1 MEKAKRN
8 RLVRAI
14 GVIIAI
20 VFLALGAG
28 LIETNANGLVNH
40 WDGTNGSFTV
50 DESLEN
56 QTIIVFTEVSSGNCP
71 EFRFEVMDDEEKTP
85 LPVEKKDCSEWYADD
100 VWQYRIGTLE
110 PGRYTFTA
118 SDDVSIVAVNGDVD
132 EYLENYA
139 LGKGLEDIGTCFCC
153 LSFVVPFILGR
164 MSSRTMDSGHHFELN
179 DSFVMPTPYE
189 GPSESP
195 ATALDAEDHGAEPA
209 TEEPDAEPATEVED
223 EESTAEEQDAESA
236 NEDEKEQ
243 PEGAFWGG
251 LNND

>member
-28 LIETNANGLVNH
+28 LTETNANGLVGH

-50 DESLEN
+50 DEALEN
-56 QTIIVFTEVSSGNCP
+56 LTIIVFTEVSSGNCP
-71 EFRFEVMDDEEKTP
+71 EFRFEFMDDEEKTP

-110 PGRYTFTA
+110 PGRYIFTA

-132 EYLENYA
+132 EYLENRA
-139 LGKGLEDIGTCFCC
+139 LGNGLTDIGTCFCC

-164 MSSRTMDSGHHFELN
+164 MSSRTMDAAHEIQFN
-179 DSFVMPTPYE
+179 DSFVMPAPFQEVSEPPVE
-189 GPSESP
+189 GPVDQTDENKP
-195 ATALDAEDHGAEPA
+195 AVEEEETDENEPA
-209 TEEPDAEPATEVED
+209 VEE
-223 EESTAEEQDAESA
+223 EET
-236 NEDEKEQ
+236 

-251 LNND
+251 LGGE